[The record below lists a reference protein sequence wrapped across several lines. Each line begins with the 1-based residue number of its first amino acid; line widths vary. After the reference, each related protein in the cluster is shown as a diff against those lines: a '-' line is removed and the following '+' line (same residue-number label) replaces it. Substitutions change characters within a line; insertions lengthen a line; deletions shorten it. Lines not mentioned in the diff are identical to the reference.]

1 MFMRPLFTHSLTAAA
16 LMLGLSLPSGD
27 AQAASQILGVVASNG
42 AATPLSCTGPECGAH
57 FSAFCLQEARPAPF
71 AGQNYILAPGSEMT
85 LVATSASGQTTR
97 LPAQDYVK
105 ITSQIGFTSVHIS
118 VPQSLM
124 TDLGAATLAIEV
136 GANASVLPADV
147 AGDVDPQT
155 ADEIQYA
162 TTIMREIAA
171 KRFDSRNAVSDA
183 ARIASVFI
191 NALPPSRQEN
201 ARTRGELWLA
211 KANEPALANATP
223 EGLAMAKDMYR
234 ACQISVDARSSYS
247 MRYCLELRH
256 ADLQAT
262 SNHAFWKETAA
273 Y

>member
-1 MFMRPLFTHSLTAAA
+1 MTLRPLFTQSLTAVA

-27 AQAASQILGVVASNG
+27 AQAASQILGIVASNG
-42 AATPLSCTGPECGAH
+42 APTTLSCTGAECGAH

-71 AGQNYILAPGSEMT
+71 AGQGYVLAPGSSMT
-85 LVATSASGQTTR
+85 LVATSTSGQSTR
-97 LPAQDYVK
+97 LPAADYVK

-124 TDLGAATLAIEV
+124 NELGAETLRIEV
-136 GANASVLPADV
+136 GANVSALPADV
-147 AGDVDPQT
+147 AGDLQPQT

-162 TTIMREIAA
+162 TTVMREVAA
-171 KRFDSRNAVSDA
+171 KRFDAPNADSDA

-191 NALPPSRQEN
+191 NALPMSGQEN
-201 ARTRGELWLA
+201 ARTRGELWMA
-211 KANEPALANATP
+211 KASEPALANATP

-234 ACQISVDARSSYS
+234 SCQISVEARSSYS

>member
-1 MFMRPLFTHSLTAAA
+1 MTLRPLFTHSLTAAA
-16 LMLGLSLPSGD
+16 LMLGLSLPPGD

-42 AATPLSCTGPECGAH
+42 AATPLTCSGGECGAH

-71 AGQNYILAPGSEMT
+71 AGQGYILAPGSSMT
-85 LVATSASGQTTR
+85 LVATAASGLSTR
-97 LPAQDYVK
+97 LPAADYVK

-118 VPQSLM
+118 VPQTVM
-124 TDLGAATLAIEV
+124 TELGAATLQIEV
-136 GANASVLPADV
+136 GTNVSVLPADM
-147 AGDVDPQT
+147 AGDVQPQT

-162 TTIMREIAA
+162 TTVMREVAA
-171 KRFDSRNAVSDA
+171 KRFDSRNAASDA

-191 NALPPSRQEN
+191 NALPLSGQEN
-201 ARTRGELWLA
+201 ARTRGELWMA

-234 ACQISVDARSSYS
+234 ACQISVEARSSYS

-262 SNHAFWKETAA
+262 SNHAFWKDTAA

>member
-1 MFMRPLFTHSLTAAA
+1 MTLRPLFTHSLTAAA
-16 LMLGLSLPSGD
+16 LMFGLSLASGD

-42 AATPLSCTGPECGAH
+42 AATPLTCSSGECGAH

-71 AGQNYILAPGSEMT
+71 AGQDYILALGSSMT
-85 LVATSASGQTTR
+85 LVATTASGESTR

-118 VPQSLM
+118 VPQSVM
-124 TDLGAATLAIEV
+124 ADLSAASLQIEV
-136 GANASVLPADV
+136 GENVSVLPADV
-147 AGDVDPQT
+147 AGDVQPQT

-162 TTIMREIAA
+162 TTVMREVAA
-171 KRFDSRNAVSDA
+171 KRFDSPNATSDA

-191 NALPPSRQEN
+191 NALPLSGQEN
-201 ARTRGELWLA
+201 ARTRGELWMA
-211 KANEPALANATP
+211 KANEPALVDATP

-234 ACQISVDARSSYS
+234 SCQISVDARSSYS